1 MTVYVDT
8 SVVVRVLLRE
18 PNPVRSWGRWNK
30 AYSSALWRVEA
41 LRTVDRLRLTH
52 EISDAELVELVSDIQ
67 IAHETFAIHPVTS
80 QILQRASETFPT
92 VVGTLD
98 AIHLATALSIREI
111 EKLDSLLTH
120 DSQLGT
126 AARSLGFEVTGMDE
140 Q

>member
-8 SVVVRVLLRE
+8 SIVLRILLHE
-18 PNPVRSWGRWNK
+18 PNPLGTWGQWTK

-52 EISDAELVELVSDIQ
+52 EISDAEVAELVRDIQ
-67 IAHETFAIHPVTS
+67 ITHETFAIHPITNQV
-80 QILQRASETFPT
+80 LQRASETFPT

-98 AIHLATALSIREI
+98 ALHLATALSIREI
-111 EKLDSLLTH
+111 ENVHLLLTH
-120 DSQLGT
+120 DPQLAT
-126 AARSLGFEVTGMDE
+126 AARSLGFEVMGID

>member
-18 PNPVRSWGRWNK
+18 PTPVRSWGQWNK

-41 LRTVDRLRLTH
+41 LRTVDRLRLTR
-52 EISDAELVELVSDIQ
+52 EISDAEVAELVSEIQ

-80 QILQRASETFPT
+80 QILQRAGETFPT

-120 DSQLGT
+120 DSQLGI
-126 AARSLGFEVTGMDE
+126 AAKSLGFEVIGMDE
-140 Q
+140 